1 MTVQCKNLREL
12 FARHVKNAQR
22 PGEAYAY
29 SISFSFLDDFKY
41 EQIKAIK
48 ELKERQDKKDITFDD
63 FKSNEYKI
71 KELENSLPIIDR
83 FMKWEKEHYDNVD

>member
-29 SISFSFLDDFKY
+29 GISFSFLEDFKY

-48 ELKERQDKKDITFDD
+48 ELEKKRNEKNIFSDD
-63 FKSNEYKI
+63 SKANEFKI
-71 KELENSLPIIDR
+71 KELENSLPIIDL
-83 FMKWEKEHYDNVD
+83 FMKWEKEYYDNVD